1 MSTLTLTKHINAAP
15 EKVFAVSTDLEAFP
29 TTVPTIT
36 RIEVLTPGPVGNGTR
51 FRETR
56 IMFGKEAT
64 ETMEF
69 SEFQPA
75 KGYTIGCT
83 SCGVRYT
90 TRFTLRPIGT
100 GTELAM
106 EIDCSPVSFFAKV
119 LSPITGFMMR
129 GAMKKML
136 DADLECIKKAA
147 EKA

>member
-15 EKVFAVSTDLEAFP
+15 EKVFAVSTDLGSYP
-29 TTVPTIT
+29 TMVPAIT
-36 RIEVLTPGPVGNGTR
+36 RVEVLTPGPVGNGTR

-56 IMFGKEAT
+56 LMFGKEAT

-69 SEFQPA
+69 SDLRPA

-90 TRFTLRPIGT
+90 TRFTFRPTSG

-106 EIDCSPVSFFAKV
+106 DIDCTPVSLFAKV
-119 LSPITGFMMR
+119 MSPITGFMMR

-136 DADLECIKKAA
+136 DADLDCIKKAA
-147 EKA
+147 ERA